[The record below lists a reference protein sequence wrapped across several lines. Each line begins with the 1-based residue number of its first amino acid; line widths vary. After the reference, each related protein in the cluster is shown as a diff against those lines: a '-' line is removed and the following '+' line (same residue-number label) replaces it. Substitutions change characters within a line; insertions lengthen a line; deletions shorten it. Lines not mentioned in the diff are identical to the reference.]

1 MSARLLAFTWRKTT
15 YPILNKREIAASRK
29 FTKYSK
35 CSLCALCIF
44 LKTLAISVFSKVLA
58 ARKKKLSTARAGK
71 INTLRACSQRPFD
84 TPIYLPSLTVT
95 KGVGGGG
102 GGA

>member
-1 MSARLLAFTWRKTT
+1 MSARLLAITWRKTT
-15 YPILNKREIAASRK
+15 YPILNKKEIAASRK

-58 ARKKKLSTARAGK
+58 ACKKNLSTARARK
-71 INTLRACSQRPFD
+71 INTLHAFSQRPFD
-84 TPIYLPSLTVT
+84 TPIYLPSLTV
-95 KGVGGGG
+95 VRGGGG
-102 GGA
+102 EGA